1 MEDGIT
7 IRDATS
13 GDVEALPA
21 MQVAAGQLFRQLD
34 MGLVAD
40 GPLPDIAGFERAQQQ
55 GHLLVAV
62 QQGLLVGFV
71 RLAVLDAA
79 VHIEQV
85 TVALGRG
92 GQGIG
97 RRLMLAAEEIA
108 RRQGYDRMTLTA
120 FRDVPFN
127 GPFYESLGWR
137 ALPVD
142 ALSPGLAAARHEEA
156 EAGLDAWPRQAMTK
170 HV

>member
-1 MEDGIT
+1 MEDRIT
-7 IRDATS
+7 IRDATPS
-13 GDVEALPA
+13 EVGALPK

-40 GPLPDIAGFERAQQQ
+40 GPVPEVAGFERAQQK

-62 QQGLLVGFV
+62 HEGLLIGFV
-71 RLAVLDAA
+71 RLDVLDAA
-79 VHIEQV
+79 VHVEQV
-85 TVALGRG
+85 TVAPGHG

-97 RRLMLAAEEIA
+97 RRLMLAAEEVA
-108 RRQGYDRMTLTA
+108 REQGYGRMTLTA

-127 GPFYESLGWR
+127 GPFYQSLGWR
-137 ALPVD
+137 ALPAD
-142 ALSPGLAAARHEEA
+142 GLPPGLAAARREEA
-156 EAGLDAWPRQAMTK
+156 GAGLDAWPREAMAK

>member
-1 MEDGIT
+1 
-7 IRDATS
+7 
-13 GDVEALPA
+13 
-21 MQVAAGQLFRQLD
+21 MQVAAGQLFRQFD

-40 GPLPDIAGFERAQQQ
+40 GPVPEVAGFERAQQK

-62 QQGLLVGFV
+62 HEGLLVGFV
-71 RLAVLDAA
+71 RLDVLDAA
-79 VHIEQV
+79 VHVEQQV
-85 TVALGRG
+85 TVASGHG

-97 RRLMLAAEEIA
+97 RRLMLAAEEVA
-108 RRQGYDRMTLTA
+108 RERGYDRMTLTT

-137 ALPVD
+137 AVPADGLT
-142 ALSPGLAAARHEEA
+142 PGLAAARREEA
-156 EAGLDAWPRQAMTK
+156 GAGLDAWPREAMAK